1 MVKNRFTKIA
11 AQLIQSNDLNI
22 GLKRDNVYIK
32 AQVHYTPLENRTV
45 VTVLK
50 IMRKSRVIDL
60 FLI

>member
-22 GLKRDNVYIK
+22 GLKRDNVCIK
-32 AQVHYTPLENRTV
+32 AQVHYTPLENSTV